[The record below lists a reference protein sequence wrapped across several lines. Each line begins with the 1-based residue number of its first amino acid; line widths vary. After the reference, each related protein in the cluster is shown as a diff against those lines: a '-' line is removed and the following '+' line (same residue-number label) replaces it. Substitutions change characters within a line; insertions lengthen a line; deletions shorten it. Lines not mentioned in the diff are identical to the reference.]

1 MACRGII
8 SENVRCQAEDFDSR
22 FAILAVAI
30 VRDSV
35 MIPDMDIQKKPCWK
49 SDVSPMRKGH
59 GGETLVAVVVGAVV
73 LALSIMGLVSILSG
87 NSALEAEY
95 EKNLRIFLLER
106 NTEAVL
112 RKTPVRTVGVGEEFF
127 LEKDA
132 LNKRFSILT
141 GTENANFRFVNDQGE
156 RQDPVKPNTYRR
168 TLVLERSPDS
178 ADFLSQ
184 SVRIDVDEILPT
196 NP

>member
-1 MACRGII
+1 
-8 SENVRCQAEDFDSR
+8 
-22 FAILAVAI
+22 
-30 VRDSV
+30 
-35 MIPDMDIQKKPCWK
+35 
-49 SDVSPMRKGH
+49 MRKMR

-132 LNKRFSILT
+132 SNKEFSVLT
-141 GTENANFRFVNDQGE
+141 GTENADFRFVNDQGE
-156 RQDPVKPNTYRR
+156 RQDPAKPNTYRR
-168 TLVLERSPDS
+168 TLVLERPPDS
-178 ADFLSQ
+178 ADFLGQ
-184 SVRIDVDEILPT
+184 SVKIDVDEILPT